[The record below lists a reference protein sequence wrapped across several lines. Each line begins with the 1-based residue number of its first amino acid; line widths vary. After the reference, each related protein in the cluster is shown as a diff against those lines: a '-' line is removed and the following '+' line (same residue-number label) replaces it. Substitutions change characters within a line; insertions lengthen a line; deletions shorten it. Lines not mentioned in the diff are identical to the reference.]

1 MKDSVKLETLWIAS
15 ILTVASEDFN
25 SAKCKRIDFPQRV
38 LSRVLFITFI
48 HTLEVSILLL
58 CLTHRR
64 IIIVLCDL
72 QTMSKLLPLFI
83 CMNKLPRADLMMAMW
98 LLPSRFS
105 ALIIIL
111 TGRWLPYTQ
120 KVFIS
125 TNFCQ
130 FCWLR

>member
-25 SAKCKRIDFPQRV
+25 SAKCKSIDFPQRV

-72 QTMSKLLPLFI
+72 QTMSKILSLFI

-111 TGRWLPYTQ
+111 SGKWLPYTQ
-120 KVFIS
+120 NVFSS
-125 TNFCQ
+125 TNCCQ